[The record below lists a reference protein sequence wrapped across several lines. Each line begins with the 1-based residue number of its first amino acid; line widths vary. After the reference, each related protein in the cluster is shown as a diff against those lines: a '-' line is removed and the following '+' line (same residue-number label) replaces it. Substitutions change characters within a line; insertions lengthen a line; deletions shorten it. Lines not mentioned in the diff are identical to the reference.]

1 MIARQR
7 FQDILENLEFTSNGY
22 DDKSDKG
29 KALYVLVGN
38 IYKIVISTFP
48 SSCQNLIWK
57 ESPF

>member
-29 KALYVLVGN
+29 KALYVRTPLLV
-38 IYKIVISTFP
+38 KT
-48 SSCQNLIWK
+48 
-57 ESPF
+57 